1 MADFRKLFLALMA
14 GVLLFTTAASA
25 VDYACNAN
33 AVPTLVR
40 SEGIAELTGDI
51 LLNCDGVIPPN
62 GILANIRLKL
72 TANITSNPAYGHGT
86 GVVAKV
92 GDMTEAMLIL
102 DDGANGFRGYE
113 DLSPLTVYSNGT
125 QNLYQAVKISD
136 DEIEWQGIW
145 LAAKSSSGYTKS
157 IRLTNV
163 RGNVQSRGD
172 FATIYASINITGS
185 TTVPVNNNL
194 LVVAD
199 TRPGLVF
206 DVEPGSYQNCVYP
219 SYDLDDTLGPYG
231 EEYSIGVPSG
241 YYSLLKFTEG
251 FGSAF
256 RPKGSAMDDNKR
268 PGGGYRNESGFN
280 PGGEA
285 GLVAGELINADNIGQ
300 ASYGTRLFV
309 RLKNVPSG
317 VSKIYVPSRIVT
329 YYGMVLK
336 YAGANSSG
344 ASGTLASGGITSL
357 SEVSNS
363 RFAYEVTSISAHDF
377 ISYAFSETVEIPLFI
392 EYSVPGPTGTATASG
407 TLAPISSVFVM
418 DWDSYEP
425 RFIDKGVD
433 KTVFS
438 IEYCRTILLF
448 PYTTNQA
455 NFDTGIAIANTS
467 KDPIFS
473 GDFNT
478 KTQSGTCKLYYY
490 GNTSGGPAPAAQ
502 TTPEI
507 KAGGHFV
514 MQLSGGGGVFAPDG
528 GFTACAS
535 GACIAPLFQGYVF
548 ALCNFQYAHGFAFV
562 SDYGSTK
569 LAMGYLALII
579 PDNGYYRWPE
589 HAAWTAFDA
598 DNFTGEQLGQ

>member
-14 GVLLFTTAASA
+14 GALLFTTAASA
-25 VDYACNAN
+25 VDYACSAN

-51 LLNCDGVIPPN
+51 LLNCDGVIPPS

-72 TANITSNPAYGHGT
+72 TANVTSNPAYGHGT

-92 GDMTEAMLIL
+92 GDLTEAMLIL
-102 DDGANGFRGYE
+102 DDGADGFRGYS
-113 DLSPLTVYSNGT
+113 DLSPLTVYANGT
-125 QNLYQAVKISD
+125 QNLFQAVKISD
-136 DEIEWQGIW
+136 DEIEWQGVW
-145 LAAKSSSGYTKS
+145 LAAKNSSGFSKS

-206 DVEPGSYQNCVYP
+206 SVESMGFQNCVVP
-219 SYDLDDTLGPYG
+219 EYDLDSSYNDFGDD
-231 EEYSIGVPSG
+231 IGVPDG
-241 YYSLLKFTEG
+241 MYALLKFTEG

-256 RPKGSAMDDNKR
+256 KPKGTAEDDNTR

-280 PGGEA
+280 PGE
-285 GLVAGELINADNIGQ
+285 LVAGELINQSGIGQ
-300 ASYGTRLFV
+300 ASYGTRLFA

-317 VSKIYVPSRIVT
+317 VSKIWVPSRIVT
-329 YYGMVLK
+329 NYGMVLK
-336 YAGANSSG
+336 FVSAGSDGAKGTMSSG
-344 ASGTLASGGITSL
+344 GVTDF
-357 SEVSNS
+357 SEVTNN

-377 ISYAFSETVEIPLFI
+377 MSYAFSETVAVPLFI
-392 EYSVPGPTGTATASG
+392 DYSIPGPVGTATASG
-407 TLAPISSVFVM
+407 TLAPISTVFVM

-425 RFIDKGVD
+425 RFVDKGVD
-433 KTVFS
+433 KDIFS

-467 KDPIFS
+467 KDPIYS

-478 KTQSGTCKLYYY
+478 KPQSGTCKLYYY

-502 TTPEI
+502 TTPEV

-569 LAMGYLALII
+569 LAMGYLALIV
-579 PDNGYYRWPE
+579 PDNGSYRFPDHSVWSS
-589 HAAWTAFDA
+589 FN
-598 DNFTGEQLGQ
+598 DNPGEQLGQ